1 MHLIKVT
8 EGKAKLMVPKESF
21 KDPFHLPVFYNP
33 SMELSRSIG
42 SLAFSAI
49 ANKGTIA
56 LDGLSSIGARGIR
69 YLVENSKIKKM
80 YFVDANT
87 ASVKVLKRNLKLNKL
102 KKMQK
107 LLMKI

>member
-69 YLVENSKIKKM
+69 YLVENSKIKKNVFCGCK
-80 YFVDANT
+80 YSKCKSSQAQ
-87 ASVKVLKRNLKLNKL
+87 SEIKQIEKCKSC
-102 KKMQK
+102 
-107 LLMKI
+107 